1 MTAQKQETRS
11 TADRELSE
19 TRIYDAPRE
28 LVWKAWTEPEHL
40 ANWWGPDGFT
50 NTIHEMDVRPGGA
63 WNLVMHGPDG
73 RDYDNRMIYVE
84 VVKPERIVYDHTSHP
99 LFRATV
105 TFEDLAGKT
114 RLTMR
119 MVFESTESRDQTV
132 KVFKADEGLIQTL
145 SRLAEQLVKISA
157 RS

>member
-1 MTAQKQETRS
+1 MTEQKEETMS
-11 TADRELSE
+11 TADRELAQ

-40 ANWWGPDGFT
+40 ANWWGPYGFT
-50 NTIHEMDVRPGGA
+50 NTIYEMDVRPGGL
-63 WNLVMHGPDG
+63 WRLVMHGPDG
-73 RDYDNRMIYVE
+73 RDYQNEMVYLE
-84 VVKPERIVYDHTSHP
+84 VVKLERIVYDHTSHP

-114 RLTMR
+114 KLTMR
-119 MVFESTESRDQTV
+119 MVFESVESRNQTV
-132 KVFKADEGLIQTL
+132 KVFKADEGLTQTL
-145 SRLAEQLVKISA
+145 SRLAELLAKASV